1 MDSPSPPAFVVRE
14 STIHGSGVFAA
25 RDIVAGEKIVEYRG
39 EKITKAEAE
48 QRGLAREAR
57 KDGAGRVYIFE
68 LNQRYDLDGDIPDNP
83 AKFINHSCE
92 ENCEAVLERGKVWI
106 YSKREIRAGEELTY
120 DYGYALEH
128 FLDHPCRC
136 GSPRCARYIV
146 HQTARTK
153 LKQLLARAR
162 KRAGRRES

>member
-1 MDSPSPPAFVVRE
+1 MDSSAHPAFVVRA
-14 STIHGSGVFAA
+14 SAIHGSGVFAA
-25 RDIVAGEKIVEYRG
+25 RDIAAGEKIVEYRG
-39 EKITKAEAE
+39 EKITKAEGE
-48 QRGLAREAR
+48 RRGLAREAR
-57 KDGAGRVYIFE
+57 RDGAGRVYIFE

-83 AKFINHSCE
+83 AKYINHSCE

-106 YSKREIRAGEELTY
+106 YSKRDIRAGEELTY

-136 GSPRCARYIV
+136 GSPRCIGYIV

-153 LKQLLARAR
+153 LKQLLARSR
-162 KRAGRRES
+162 KRAGRGE